1 MRSSIFLLS
10 SLLFFACEDF
20 GSAMSPEDVLGHWR
34 VIAFDRHDNAAIFL
48 SPSDSIFVVFELDG
62 NLSGYSHGMC
72 SNYFSGS
79 YQLQPLNGIQ
89 IGSVSSTKVL
99 CPSSEYWQILDVLKN
114 ANRVERKDFLLLNA
128 DDLSIRLWLQPFE

>member
-72 SNYFSGS
+72 SN
-79 YQLQPLNGIQ
+79 
-89 IGSVSSTKVL
+89 
-99 CPSSEYWQILDVLKN
+99 WQILDVLKN